1 LGALKNVF
9 LNFRIQVLLLAALII
24 AFWYPVCF
32 NNEFFYDD
40 WEYINTFQN
49 NGANFAYF
57 LKPINEHFM
66 PLSKLIF
73 FMMFK
78 SFNLNIFPYM
88 IFTVLFHVLLCF
100 TVLSFFR
107 LVFGGEKISTF
118 LLALFFALNTTYYE
132 VLHWFSSVNFSLVL
146 FFLVGTLFLFH
157 KAFMDKSKKMYI
169 LSLITSFFVP
179 MNFSMGF
186 LGIVFLFLYSF
197 WGLKDKGSLSE
208 KIKRVLPY
216 FFVWIVYLVFY
227 LIFSLQSILNKPE
240 TAPDLTFNLIKILS
254 LSFLGFLGM
263 LLKLFGFNFPLV
275 FPYTIG
281 LTILLIFVSLVF
293 ALFSFLYFVLNKKF
307 ERIPFFAKSK
317 MILFAFTS
325 IFLCYVVLGITRG
338 SLGAGSI
345 MGWGRYHYFPL
356 FFLSFLLGAVYP
368 RFIAIFSKIFN
379 ERRLKFFLL
388 ILFIIFLLNNFILIR
403 QKSESPIRTEG
414 KLPAAYFVV

>member
-1 LGALKNVF
+1 MGALKNVF

-345 MGWGRYHYFPL
+345 MGWGRYHYL
-356 FFLSFLLGAVYP
+356 
-368 RFIAIFSKIFN
+368 
-379 ERRLKFFLL
+379 
-388 ILFIIFLLNNFILIR
+388 
-403 QKSESPIRTEG
+403 
-414 KLPAAYFVV
+414 